1 MSTKYNYLQKKAISR
16 KIADITYIDR
26 YRELLRAVKSPAA
39 GRKMLDRQQ
48 LAVSLVY
55 ELLAYYTEAQ
65 IEELSVQ
72 YAPGALANAPS
83 SRPSAVKKKASKFEQ
98 YPHIRWFDM
107 DNDLVRT
114 ADSIFTDRINLYH
127 RLQEIEKG
135 LDGLLEVDRDAI
147 ESMVMLSIRSE
158 LCFSELKS
166 FNDTGRFIGQHP
178 FIRQKDERQRVAE
191 LLRTDPDRYFDERKN
206 VELNITRYSSQLN
219 GKKATQEQK
228 DRAVANLEKFK
239 TALHLYKDVFNEFIK
254 R

>member
-1 MSTKYNYLQKKAISR
+1 M
-16 KIADITYIDR
+16 
-26 YRELLRAVKSPAA
+26 
-39 GRKMLDRQQ
+39 
-48 LAVSLVY
+48 
-55 ELLAYYTEAQ
+55 
-65 IEELSVQ
+65 
-72 YAPGALANAPS
+72 
-83 SRPSAVKKKASKFEQ
+83 
-98 YPHIRWFDM
+98 
-107 DNDLVRT
+107 
-114 ADSIFTDRINLYH
+114 
-127 RLQEIEKG
+127 
-135 LDGLLEVDRDAI
+135 DGLLEVDRDAI

-191 LLRTDPDRYFDERKN
+191 LLRTDPDKYFDERKN

-239 TALHLYKDVFNEFIK
+239 TALQLYKDVFNEFIK